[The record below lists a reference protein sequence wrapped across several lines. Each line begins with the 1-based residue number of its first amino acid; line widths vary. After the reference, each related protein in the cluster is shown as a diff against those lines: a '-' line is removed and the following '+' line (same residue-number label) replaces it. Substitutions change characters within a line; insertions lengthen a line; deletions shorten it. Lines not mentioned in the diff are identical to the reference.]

1 MTNWNLQFQ
10 RDLLTLT
17 LTKIIINL
25 ASFSSDTM
33 PMKASFL
40 EGGELFIQ

>member
-10 RDLLTLT
+10 RDLLLLT
-17 LTKIIINL
+17 DKIIINL
-25 ASFSSDTM
+25 ISFNSNAM